1 MSVNAKGLARNHP
14 PAGPREKTDHRSDVL
29 GAHKVSERALASVY
43 LADLIRRHATLS
55 GIAINDAINGIDADA
70 HALLQPEL
78 TALYLREALDTLGEL
93 VGEVSP
99 DDVIGRVFAT
109 FCVGK

>member
-1 MSVNAKGLARNHP
+1 VGVFV
-14 PAGPREKTDHRSDVL
+14 PRHR
-29 GAHKVSERALASVY
+29 RAL
-43 LADLIRRHATLS
+43 R
-55 GIAINDAINGIDADA
+55 GAIDAIRTSIEHTDPSA
-70 HALLQPEL
+70 HAIVNPEII
-78 TALYLREALDTLGEL
+78 ALGLREALDALGEL

>member
-1 MSVNAKGLARNHP
+1 MNPEIIA
-14 PAGPREKTDHRSDVL
+14 L
-29 GAHKVSERALASVY
+29 G
-43 LADLIRRHATLS
+43 
-55 GIAINDAINGIDADA
+55 
-70 HALLQPEL
+70 
-78 TALYLREALDTLGEL
+78 LREALDALGEL